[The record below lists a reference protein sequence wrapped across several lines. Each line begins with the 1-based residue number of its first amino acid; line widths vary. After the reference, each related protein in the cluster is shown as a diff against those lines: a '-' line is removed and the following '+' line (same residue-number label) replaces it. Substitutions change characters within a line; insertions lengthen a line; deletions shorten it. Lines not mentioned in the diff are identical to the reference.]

1 MAEEKQAVKT
11 FAQIENEA
19 AEQLNT
25 FVFIVFVPNPNSH
38 SVRLW
43 IDGGEIETY
52 MNTERFLDIIEKT
65 CGNSVKNRIDVAC
78 HEYGIPYIY
87 DRQQNKLKQLTELPD
102 NKRFEITPDYHKAY
116 EKETAN
122 PYDVQNLFDA
132 SKKASMGI
140 NNFGLPDFSSKN
152 FKFN

>member
-1 MAEEKQAVKT
+1 MAEEKQIKS

-52 MNTERFLDIIEKT
+52 MNTERFLGIIEKT
-65 CGNSVKNRIDVAC
+65 CGNNVKDRIDVAC
-78 HEYGIPYIY
+78 HEYGIPFIY
-87 DRQQNKLKQLTELPD
+87 DRQQDKLKQLTELP
-102 NKRFEITPDYHKAY
+102 NTKRFEVTPEYHKAY
-116 EKETAN
+116 ENETAN
-122 PYDVQNLFDA
+122 PYGVQNFFDA
-132 SKKASMGI
+132 AKKATKGI
-140 NNFGLPDFSSKN
+140 NNFGLPDFTPKN
-152 FKFN
+152 IRF